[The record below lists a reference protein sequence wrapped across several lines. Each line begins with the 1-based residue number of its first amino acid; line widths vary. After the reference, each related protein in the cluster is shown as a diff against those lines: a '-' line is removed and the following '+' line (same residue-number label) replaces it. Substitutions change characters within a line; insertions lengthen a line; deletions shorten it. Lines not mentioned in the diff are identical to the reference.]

1 MILKGN
7 QRGGGRQL
15 AAHLM
20 NSFDNERVEVADVRG
35 AVAQDLSG
43 AFAEWS
49 AQARATQCRKNLYS
63 LSLNPDQTQ
72 GHLTRE
78 QYLDLLAR
86 TERSLKLVGQPRAVV
101 FHEKRDKD
109 GNLREHCHAVW
120 SRIDTD
126 KMKAVH
132 IAHDRLKLRTVA
144 RNFARDHGLELPD
157 GMKPG
162 KSKGSRRDRFNAS
175 ANLAEK
181 QQQERTGISIEE
193 HAAEITGCWRKTKNG
208 PAFVEALKTK
218 GYVLARGDSRAY
230 VVIHLSGEVHSLARR
245 IEGVR
250 TKELK
255 ERLLEFPLEK
265 LPDVETAKAWA
276 KKEREERQK
285 RLTKEPSEAEKRR
298 DALKVRQQQRRSE
311 LDQKRTDLVGR
322 HASER
327 AGLAAAQ
334 QAQNAGIA
342 SARLQSQPLGF
353 MAFLTRVTGI
363 KMIAGAWQKLQ
374 DKARAAEHKRQ
385 TKALR
390 RTHDREL
397 NDIDRRDLALSRI
410 EARENL
416 SAELAVK
423 RERFQLLVLK
433 KPPARVLKTEFERAA
448 QRLYQQRTGTED
460 GKPLKDSFRKAAD
473 IGSRKGELQAAFERA
488 TSGKTKPADDAG
500 EGGPAP
506 ADPEKPDQA
515 RDALDELRKRQPRP
529 GPDRDREK

>member
-7 QRGGGRQL
+7 QRGGGQQL

-49 AQARATQCRKNLYS
+49 AQARATRCRKNLYS
-63 LSLNPDQTQ
+63 LSLNPDQAQ
-72 GHLTRE
+72 GHLNRK
-78 QYLDLLAR
+78 QYLELLDR

-126 KMKAVH
+126 RMKAVQ
-132 IAHDRLKLRTVA
+132 ISHDRLKLRTVA
-144 RNFARDHGLELPD
+144 RDFARDHGLKLPD

-162 KSKGSRRDRFNAS
+162 RSKGSRRDRFNAS

-193 HAAEITGCWRKTKNG
+193 HVAEITACWRKTGNG
-208 PAFVEALKTK
+208 AAFVEALKAK
-218 GYVLARGDSRAY
+218 GYVLARGDRRAY
-230 VVIHLSGEVHSLARR
+230 VVIDLSGEVHSLARR

-255 ERLLEFPLEK
+255 ERLSEFSLEK

-285 RLTKEPSEAEKRR
+285 QQIKEPSEAEKRR
-298 DALKVRQQQRRSE
+298 DALKAHQQQRRSK
-311 LDQKRTDLVGR
+311 LDQKHTDLVGR
-322 HASER
+322 HKSER
-327 AGLAAAQ
+327 EGLEVAQ
-334 QAQNAGIA
+334 QAQNAGITD
-342 SARLQSQPLGF
+342 ARLQSQPRGF
-353 MAFLTRVTGI
+353 VAFLTRVTGI
-363 KMIAGAWQKLQ
+363 KLVAGAWQKLQ
-374 DKARAAEHKRQ
+374 DKARAAEHKKQ

-397 NDIDRRDLALSRI
+397 YDIDRRYVALSRI

-423 RERFQLLVLK
+423 RERFHLLVLK
-433 KPPARVLKTEFERAA
+433 KPPARVLKTEFDRVAN
-448 QRLYQQRTGTED
+448 RLYRQRTGTED
-460 GKPLKDSFRKAAD
+460 GKSLKDSFGKAAD
-473 IGSRKGELQAAFERA
+473 IGLRKGELQAAFERA
-488 TSGKTKPADDAG
+488 TSGKTKPAGDAG

-506 ADPEKPDQA
+506 ANPEKTDQA
-515 RDALDELRKRQPRP
+515 HDALDEFRKRQPRP